1 MEDQLSKHPE
11 YVTAIK
17 NIKAGD
23 IEDKSKGDT
32 LSKGLALLQG
42 LWFMAQCLA
51 RICQHIPMT
60 ELEVATLAFQFL
72 NILIWLLW
80 WHKPLDVQRPILIG
94 PGNEFVSD
102 TTGRPWWRVL
112 FTTGDAVVLGQFF
125 DFKPALS
132 TSVPSFWSTHD
143 VSNARLFLFIL
154 ALVSSAF
161 GAIHCAAWNGPF
173 PSAVEMWMWRSC
185 SLAVAAIPLVLILIS
200 ISAWKFHG
208 TLPGW
213 PRDWLIVW
221 AILTIINSIYISA
234 RLVLVALSFTT
245 LRALP
250 PGAFVD
256 VSWSMFIP
264 YFGL

>member
-11 YVTAIK
+11 YVTVIK

-51 RICQHIPMT
+51 RICQNIPVT

-94 PGNEFVSD
+94 TGNEFVKD
-102 TTGRPWWRVL
+102 APRRTLRDMYYAGADGILW
-112 FTTGDAVVLGQFF
+112 GDFF

-132 TSVPSFWSTHD
+132 TSVPSFWSTHEF
-143 VSNARLFLFIL
+143 SNARFFIL
-154 ALVSSAF
+154 ALVSAAF
-161 GAIHCAAWNGPF
+161 GAIHCVAWNGPF
-173 PSAVEMWMWRSC
+173 PSATEIRMWRFC
-185 SLAVAAIPLVLILIS
+185 SLAVAAIPLVLILIL
-200 ISAWKFHG
+200 ILARDFDAY
-208 TLPGW
+208 LPGW
-213 PRDWLIVW
+213 PKEWQLVSFY
-221 AILTIINSIYISA
+221 LTSVINWTYVGA
-234 RLVLVALSFTT
+234 RLVLIVLSFTT

-256 VSWSMFIP
+256 VNWSMFIP
-264 YFGL
+264 HIGF